1 MRGSGTSYIGANEV
15 NHLVGRWQEI
25 VGSAPFTDIL
35 GADVSYTN
43 PYWQRQ
49 QQQRP
54 WWQHRHHRHHHQGPG
69 WPERDHRL
77 QDLGYR
83 AYIMGDPVACG
94 ALALMGAE
102 AAAAAAPPGVAPAA
116 PAQLA
121 AAAAAPAAP
130 PVGPIAPPAPPTT
143 ALAPHPAA
151 APPAT
156 LAPVGPEVPPEHP
169 AHPNGHLPP
178 HHPDHP
184 GHPQHPQHR
193 RFRAT
198 GGWAPAMVPVP
209 MWGDPGMAWANGGSW
224 PYTIP
229 PRNLLVDRPGPIYAD
244 RVILPLSSGVN
255 ILPNTSAQITAR
267 PQLCA
272 FRPERCILQGPDN
285 WVINDV
291 KVGNQSQF
299 AQSGDIPGEVFGSTT
314 IDAFLKFTTVQ
325 TAMDFVVVATFVGAS
340 ESGAPFV
347 CAVLGTGAVN

>member
-1 MRGSGTSYIGANEV
+1 MYRLPAAPQATALGA
-15 NHLVGRWQEI
+15 WQEI
-25 VGSAPFTDIL
+25 VGWQNSGQPTHLQHGAYGGHQDRGFHNNMAGYGGPAWAPRY
-35 GADVSYTN
+35 GG
-43 PYWQRQ
+43 
-49 QQQRP
+49 P
-54 WWQHRHHRHHHQGPG
+54 WGFGPG
-69 WPERDHRL
+69 
-77 QDLGYR
+77 
-83 AYIMGDPVACG
+83 M
-94 ALALMGAE
+94 ALMGAE
-102 AAAAAAPPGVAPAA
+102 AGPMGPPPMPMG
-116 PAQLA
+116 
-121 AAAAAPAAP
+121 P
-130 PVGPIAPPAPPTT
+130 PMPMPQAFFGPPT
-143 ALAPHPAA
+143 PAFWPTQQA
-151 APPAT
+151 
-156 LAPVGPEVPPEHP
+156 
-169 AHPNGHLPP
+169 
-178 HHPDHP
+178 
-184 GHPQHPQHR
+184 
-193 RFRAT
+193 
-198 GGWAPAMVPVP
+198 
-209 MWGDPGMAWANGGSW
+209 W